1 MTNADPLAEYKAQD
15 AAEALSD
22 QARVEALLEPYRDS
36 QDASNLYGKM
46 AGEYGAQIK
55 QWLALNPDI
64 ELMDQ
69 EHGLS
74 AKLKTRKL
82 PGHHYDLVAI
92 IENNPALFA
101 RLVSTR
107 ALLVNHDA
115 AVAMG
120 LGGELKRYE
129 EPAGETSTLEVK
141 RK

>member
-1 MTNADPLAEYKAQD
+1 MTNPLADYLAQD

-22 QARVEALLEPYRDS
+22 QAHIEALLEPYRDS

-55 QWLALNPDI
+55 QWLQLNPDI
-64 ELMDQ
+64 ELVDQ

-82 PGHHYDLVAI
+82 PGHKYDLVAI

-107 ALLVNHDA
+107 ALLINHDV
-115 AVAMG
+115 AVAVG
-120 LGGELKRYE
+120 LGGELKKYA
-129 EPAGETSTLEVK
+129 EPSGETTALEVK